1 MIAVVTYL
9 VHLTLAE
16 KPATGFDQSCP
27 FRPPAVI
34 GCVPLH
40 SCLHW
45 ARFQPPS
52 PHQSQIGLL
61 PFADRRLA
69 GNFGFCQKREGSI
82 INAGR
87 NTFTSSLLFHK
98 KRLSSRFTWYVYVFK
113 GLLGNLNWAIGWGQ
127 QVTSYI
133 FTDHQLGDSS
143 LLQNKMQLE
152 TLQVER
158 QAALLLH
165 YKSIPFMQLSPLKA
179 PYLPIQPSSPTSLCR
194 LSDQNVVFK
203 SLSLRQKLSLHRS
216 ICGILINTTVA
227 LTPLS
232 IIQSLLDVR
241 EIIIFFRSTP
251 SRTLMGS

>member
-1 MIAVVTYL
+1 MDDCGGDL
-9 VHLTLAE
+9 
-16 KPATGFDQSCP
+16 S
-27 FRPPAVI
+27 RPP
-34 GCVPLH
+34 H
-40 SCLHW
+40 SCREAGNWIRPKLSLPAPSRNW
-45 ARFQPPS
+45 VRAPSLLPSLGQILVPS

-143 LLQNKMQLE
+143 LLQNKM
-152 TLQVER
+152 
-158 QAALLLH
+158 
-165 YKSIPFMQLSPLKA
+165 
-179 PYLPIQPSSPTSLCR
+179 
-194 LSDQNVVFK
+194 
-203 SLSLRQKLSLHRS
+203 
-216 ICGILINTTVA
+216 
-227 LTPLS
+227 
-232 IIQSLLDVR
+232 
-241 EIIIFFRSTP
+241 
-251 SRTLMGS
+251 